1 MNHYLS
7 TGISVKPFLRVLARA
22 AACAAI
28 TATLGACAVAPG
40 MKMGK
45 SPSVPAVSAGE
56 ATPASDLG
64 IPITP
69 IDLTLIRQMQDTDA
83 RKSVEENQALFTKA
97 GAYRLG
103 VGDVLQITV
112 WDHPELNA
120 ALGTQ
125 TAPATSRPNDPPQ
138 GFVIDS
144 LGNVQFP
151 YVGNVPAVGKT
162 VEQMRVELYAQLA
175 KVFIRPQLTVRVASY
190 RSQQVYV
197 DGEVKVPGPQPV
209 NDIQMTLYEAIGRAG
224 GFATTADQSR
234 MNLVR
239 DGSTYRLDLSQ
250 MIAKGVNPAEIVLKG
265 GDLLR
270 VVARDDNGVYVMGEV
285 NRPTTAVPMR
295 SGTLTLSDALSQ
307 AGSINTASA
316 DAAQIYVIRGK
327 DQSDLKVFHLD
338 GHSPVSM
345 VLANQFELQP
355 RDVVYVDGNGLVRF
369 SRVLQLLLPGI
380 NAALTGAL
388 IAK

>member
-1 MNHYLS
+1 VNHYLS
-7 TGISVKPFLRVLARA
+7 TGINVRPFLRLLARA

-40 MKMGK
+40 MKMGR
-45 SPSVPAVSAGE
+45 SPSVPALSAGE

-64 IPITP
+64 ISITP
-69 IDLTLIRQMQDTDA
+69 VDLTLIRQMQDADA
-83 RKSVEENQALFTKA
+83 QKSVEESQTLFTKA

-125 TAPATSRPNDPPQ
+125 TAPTANRPNDPPQ

-151 YVGNVPAVGKT
+151 YVGNLPAAGKT
-162 VEQMRVELYAQLA
+162 VEQLRVDLYAQLA
-175 KVFIRPQLTVRVASY
+175 KAFVKPQLTVRVASY

-209 NDIQMTLYEAIGRAG
+209 NDIPMTLYEAIGRAG
-224 GFATTADQSR
+224 GFSTSADQSR
-234 MNLVR
+234 MILVR
-239 DGSTYRLDLSQ
+239 DGATYRIDLSQ
-250 MIAKGVNPAEIVLKG
+250 MIAKGVNPADVVLKG

-285 NRPTTAVPMR
+285 NHPTTAVPMK
-295 SGTLTLSDALSQ
+295 SGMLTLSDALAQ

-327 DQSDLKVFHLD
+327 DQSDIKVFHLD
-338 GHSPVSM
+338 GQSPVSM
-345 VLANQFELQP
+345 VLANQFDLQP

>member
-7 TGISVKPFLRVLARA
+7 TGISVSPFLRLLARA

-40 MKMGK
+40 MKMGR

-69 IDLTLIRQMQDTDA
+69 VDLTLIRQMQDA
-83 RKSVEENQALFTKA
+83 GAQKSVEESQTLFTKA

-125 TAPATSRPNDPPQ
+125 TAPTANRPNDPPQ

-151 YVGNVPAVGKT
+151 YVGNLPAAGKT
-162 VEQMRVELYAQLA
+162 VEQLRVDLYAQLA
-175 KVFIRPQLTVRVASY
+175 KAFVKPQLTVRVASY

-209 NDIQMTLYEAIGRAG
+209 NDIPMTLYEAIGRAG
-224 GFATTADQSR
+224 GFSTSADQSR
-234 MNLVR
+234 MILVR
-239 DGSTYRLDLSQ
+239 DGATYRIDLSQ
-250 MIAKGVNPAEIVLKG
+250 MIAKGVNPADIVLKG

-285 NRPTTAVPMR
+285 NHPTTAVPMK
-295 SGTLTLSDALSQ
+295 SGMLTLSDALAQ

-327 DQSDLKVFHLD
+327 DQSDIKVFHLD
-338 GHSPVSM
+338 GQSPVSM
-345 VLANQFELQP
+345 VLANQFDLQP